1 MRRLVLYL
9 FLLAIAAAHCAASE
23 ETVDAL
29 KARLPNASTEDR
41 AEISIRIAQLQL
53 HAADKLYTEGHVV
66 EARAAV
72 DDIVAYSEK
81 ARDASIESKRH
92 LKTVEIAMRKMAAK
106 LRDIQRTLAFEDQAP
121 VDQAAHRLEDIRT
134 TLLKEMFSDKK
145 DKKK

>member
-1 MRRLVLYL
+1 MRRLALCL
-9 FLLAIAAAHCAASE
+9 FLVALAAAHCEASE

-29 KARLPNASTEDR
+29 KSRLPHASTEDR

-53 HAADKLYTEGHVV
+53 RAADKLYTEGHVA

-72 DDIVAYSEK
+72 DDIVVYSQK
-81 ARDASIESKRH
+81 ASDSAIESRKH
-92 LKTVEIAMRKMAAK
+92 LKSVEIALRKIAAK
-106 LRDIQRTLAFEDQAP
+106 LRDIKRTLAFEDQAP

-134 TLLKEMFSDKK
+134 NLLKEMFSDKK